1 MKLEIYA
8 DLFNIYNRQGTAAI
22 DQTYAPYYN
31 LVGLD
36 PTTGLPFGGNQQ
48 NANPVSG
55 GTYQDLIWVKTIDQ
69 NGNETS
75 RPIGRNP
82 DFGNTV
88 TRYAP
93 AAVRIGARLTF

>member
-8 DLFNIYNRQGTAAI
+8 DIFNIYNRQGTAAI
-22 DQTYAPYYN
+22 DSTYAPYYN
-31 LVGLD
+31 LTGFD
-36 PTTGLPFGGNQQ
+36 PTTGMPFGGQQQ

-55 GTYQDLIWVKTIDQ
+55 GTYQDLIWVKRSTR
-69 NGNETS
+69 TARS
-75 RPIGRNP
+75 RTLPIGRNP

-93 AAVRIGARLTF
+93 AAVASAPA